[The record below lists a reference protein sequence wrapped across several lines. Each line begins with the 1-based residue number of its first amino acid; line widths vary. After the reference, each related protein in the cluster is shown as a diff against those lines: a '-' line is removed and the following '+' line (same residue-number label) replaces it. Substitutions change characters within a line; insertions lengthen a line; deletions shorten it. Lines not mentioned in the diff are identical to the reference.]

1 MLGTRIVLDEEKIIK
16 DGIYKLDELYAYLDE
31 VAKEACMIKQD
42 KFTYLC
48 KGDEN
53 DLFNLGNFT
62 MYNVIQNEAITKNVK
77 EWFWLENGE
86 IESNIIS
93 ESKQDGIGKWN

>member
-1 MLGTRIVLDEEKIIK
+1 
-16 DGIYKLDELYAYLDE
+16 
-31 VAKEACMIKQD
+31 
-42 KFTYLC
+42 
-48 KGDEN
+48 
-53 DLFNLGNFT
+53 

-86 IESNIIS
+86 VESNIIS